1 MSEVKILVIDDDP
14 FIRDLLA
21 KVLINE
27 GYKVDTAED
36 GVKATEKISS
46 EFYDVLITDL
56 RMPEMDGMQLMYKA
70 LELQPDIDI
79 IIITAYASIENAV
92 EAIKRGAFDYIEKP
106 FRLEKIRL
114 VVKRALEQ
122 KFYKK
127 EHERL
132 KKEVERKYAFG
143 NVIGK
148 SEAMIKILDTAEHV
162 AKFDISILI
171 LGASGTG
178 KEIIAKAIHYNS
190 HRKDEP
196 FIALRCG
203 AIPENLLEDELF
215 GHVKGAFTGAD
226 YNREGRFKQAEGGTL
241 FLDEIASMP
250 PNLQVKLLRVLQEK
264 EYSPLGSSSIYKANV
279 RIIAAT
285 NVDIEKAVEN
295 KTFRE
300 DLYYRLNV
308 VTIKIPLLKDRPE
321 DIPILANYFL
331 QSACEQYNLNRKI
344 LSKEVIKQF
353 FNYDWPGNVRELEN
367 LMHQLAI
374 MTANKEIIELDDLPP
389 AYRKMSKGLTSSSD
403 FFSSGLSFDEAI
415 NKYSRYLIS
424 EALKRSGGSKSA
436 AANLLKMKR
445 TTLIEKM
452 KRLWD
457 TSIIE

>member
-1 MSEVKILVIDDDP
+1 MSEVNIIVIDDDP

-27 GYKVDTAED
+27 GYKVDTAEN
-36 GVKATEKISS
+36 GVKALEKISS
-46 EFYDVLITDL
+46 EFYDLLITDI
-56 RMPEMDGMQLMYKA
+56 RMPEMDGMELMYKA

-114 VVKRALEQ
+114 VVRRALEQ

-148 SEAMIKILDTAEHV
+148 NEAMIKILDTAEHV
-162 AKFDISILI
+162 AKFDVSILI

-190 HRKDEP
+190 HRKDKP
-196 FIALRCG
+196 FIALHCG

-241 FLDEIASMP
+241 FLDEM
-250 PNLQVKLLRVLQEK
+250 R
-264 EYSPLGSSSIYKANV
+264 
-279 RIIAAT
+279 
-285 NVDIEKAVEN
+285 
-295 KTFRE
+295 
-300 DLYYRLNV
+300 
-308 VTIKIPLLKDRPE
+308 
-321 DIPILANYFL
+321 
-331 QSACEQYNLNRKI
+331 
-344 LSKEVIKQF
+344 
-353 FNYDWPGNVRELEN
+353 
-367 LMHQLAI
+367 
-374 MTANKEIIELDDLPP
+374 
-389 AYRKMSKGLTSSSD
+389 
-403 FFSSGLSFDEAI
+403 
-415 NKYSRYLIS
+415 
-424 EALKRSGGSKSA
+424 
-436 AANLLKMKR
+436 
-445 TTLIEKM
+445 
-452 KRLWD
+452 
-457 TSIIE
+457 